1 MPPPKKTPPKGP
13 PPLVTKPAVTSGP
26 GYPAIPALDHVA
38 RAAKPTFD
46 EYLAGASGYI
56 VNGRSLPDKNNATS
70 KSAKSAQGDLSRALG
85 SVIAREL
92 YDRHR
97 KLILA
102 ELGPN
107 AFVSTRNQKAAHVVT
122 PVAPKETTV
131 AGGLRTARSDVTEAH
146 KLDGVRLAIEIKPTY
161 RAVGRA
167 IWNRFGDV
175 RAFGVNIHL
184 KFPFAVVGGVQV
196 LPTWDF
202 DENGNWVDTTA
213 SLRRAARRLDRIRM
227 RETEADADH
236 LLEAFLLIIFDP
248 KTGKLDPTVPSK
260 GSPLRWDGFIDAL
273 VRAYDTRFGA
283 D

>member
-1 MPPPKKTPPKGP
+1 MPPPKGP
-13 PPLVTKPAVTSGP
+13 PSLVTKPAVTGGP
-26 GYPAIPALDHVA
+26 GYPTIPALDHVA
-38 RAAKPTFD
+38 RAAQPTFV

-56 VNGRSLPDKNNATS
+56 VNGRNLPNKNNAQS

-92 YDRHR
+92 YDRHT

-102 ELGPN
+102 ELGPQ
-107 AFVSTRNQKAAHVVT
+107 AFVATRSQRAAHVLSPT
-122 PVAPKETTV
+122 AKETPV

-146 KLDGVRLAIEIKPTY
+146 GLDGVRLAIEIKPTY

-213 SLRRAARRLDRIRM
+213 SLRRASRRLDRIRM

-236 LLEAFLLIIFDP
+236 LLEGFLLVIFDP
-248 KTGKLDPTVPSK
+248 KTGKLDSAIPSP

-273 VRAYDTRFGA
+273 VAAYDTRFGA